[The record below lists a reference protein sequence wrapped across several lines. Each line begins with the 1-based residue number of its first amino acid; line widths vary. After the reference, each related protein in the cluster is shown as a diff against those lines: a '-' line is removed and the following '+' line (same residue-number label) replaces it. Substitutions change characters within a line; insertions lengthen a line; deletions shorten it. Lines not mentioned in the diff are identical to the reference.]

1 MESNKSAEKKTVKT
15 EEVKEAVS
23 TAEKKKAAP
32 SRTRKALE
40 TQEAKKETAPKKE
53 TEKKA
58 AAPRKTA
65 AKKAEPKAEFFI
77 EYAGRQISG
86 KEILEAA
93 KKDYLSKNKDTA
105 VKTLEL
111 YIKPEEHTAYYTVN
125 GEGSDEYK
133 VEL

>member
-1 MESNKSAEKKTVKT
+1 MESNKS
-15 EEVKEAVS
+15 EVKKGS
-23 TAEKKKAAP
+23 T
-32 SRTRKALE
+32 S
-40 TQEAKKETAPKKE
+40 KKE

-58 AAPRKTA
+58 AAPRKTS
-65 AKKAEPKAEFFI
+65 AKKTEPKAEIFI

-93 KKDYLSKNKDTA
+93 RRDYLSKSKDTA

-111 YIKPEEHTAYYTVN
+111 YIKPEEHIAYYTVN